1 MRASELGSGAVVMD
15 VVKVPVHDDVVGLV
29 VMHVVVI
36 LDSPVSPA
44 NVPVPPVNSESVVT
58 VPSTVP
64 LPVKVPNRV
73 PPVSTSMN
81 VPLDVNIVRLV
92 KVMVPVLVVVKA
104 PDTESIPE
112 PVKFESKTA
121 GLAVAVRVEVPVSV
135 PDEVI
140 VSA

>member
-1 MRASELGSGAVVMD
+1 MRATELGSGAVVID

-44 NVPVPPVNSESVVT
+44 NVPVPPVISESVVT

-73 PPVSTSMN
+73 PPAKTSMN

-92 KVMVPVLVVVKA
+92 KVMVPMLVVVKA
-104 PDTESIPE
+104 PDTESTPE
-112 PVKFESKTA
+112 PVKLESKTPSVPV
-121 GLAVAVRVEVPVSV
+121 GVRVEVPVSV